1 MRTEPFAVV
10 GMFAFFVLMAIICE
24 FIPLPYSFIAFVC
37 LILCILSM
45 GIVGLNAFTDD

>member
-10 GMFAFFVLMAIICE
+10 GMLAFFVLIVIICE

-37 LILCILSM
+37 VILCILSM

>member
-10 GMFAFFVLMAIICE
+10 GMFAFFVLIVIICE
-24 FIPLPYSFIAFVC
+24 FIPMPYSFIAFVC

>member
-1 MRTEPFAVV
+1 MKNEPFVII
-10 GMFAFFVLMAIICE
+10 GMFAFFVLMVLIGE

-37 LILCILSM
+37 VIICVLSM

>member
-10 GMFAFFVLMAIICE
+10 GMFAFFVLIVIICE

-37 LILCILSM
+37 VILCILSM

>member
-10 GMFAFFVLMAIICE
+10 GMFAFFVLIVIICE
-24 FIPLPYSFIAFVC
+24 FIPMPYSFIAFVC
-37 LILCILSM
+37 LIFCILSM

>member
-1 MRTEPFAVV
+1 MRTEPFAVI
-10 GMFAFFVLMAIICE
+10 GMFAFFVLIVIICE
-24 FIPLPYSFIAFVC
+24 FIPMPYSFIAFVC

>member
-10 GMFAFFVLMAIICE
+10 GMFAFFVLIVIICE

-37 LILCILSM
+37 VILCVLSM

>member
-10 GMFAFFVLMAIICE
+10 GMLAFFVLIAIICE
-24 FIPLPYSFIAFVC
+24 FIPMPYSFIAFVC

-45 GIVGLNAFTDD
+45 GIVGLNAFNDD